1 MDGPRVLKLKS
12 AFEKMVSQ
20 LFTEA
25 EIEESIKEEINSL
38 FTQVLLKYSIPC
50 KLNELD
56 ALLQRQPQTLYDVT
70 CPNTISNILSSYIT
84 EPVLD
89 LESFIDQETKS
100 INTDLSALK
109 EKERQIDQSLE
120 HFTAELN
127 DWLKTSENSLSK
139 IKKEIQ

>member
-56 ALLQRQPQTLYDVT
+56 TLLQRQPQTLYDVT

-120 HFTAELN
+120 HFTTELN
-127 DWLKTSENSLSK
+127 EWLKTSENSLSK